1 MGARERGQ
9 CPRETRVGGLS
20 RALPRAFSNE
30 RMRHFWGPFHGLA
43 ARKAANAEEA
53 ALVDT
58 DETRETAV
66 CGRYVSNGRHC
77 AAWAGR
83 NLSALFG
90 GDNES

>member
-53 ALVDT
+53 ALGTRKKHAKRRCVDAMS
-58 DETRETAV
+58 RMGGTAQH
-66 CGRYVSNGRHC
+66 GQDGT
-77 AAWAGR
+77 
-83 NLSALFG
+83 
-90 GDNES
+90 